1 LKLGLHFAFNMNRMD
16 QFFTVNE
23 RPKEASHF
31 MKYVCKV
38 CGWGYDETEGDYDC
52 DLEPGTE
59 FCDIPD
65 DFECP
70 QCFALKSEFA
80 PVDE

>member
-1 LKLGLHFAFNMNRMD
+1 
-16 QFFTVNE
+16 
-23 RPKEASHF
+23 

-70 QCFALKSEFA
+70 QCFALKSEFS

>member
-1 LKLGLHFAFNMNRMD
+1 
-16 QFFTVNE
+16 
-23 RPKEASHF
+23 
-31 MKYVCKV
+31 MKYICKV
-38 CGWGYDETEGDYDC
+38 CGWSYDEAEGDYDC

-59 FCDIPD
+59 FGEIPA

-80 PVDE
+80 PVEDEA